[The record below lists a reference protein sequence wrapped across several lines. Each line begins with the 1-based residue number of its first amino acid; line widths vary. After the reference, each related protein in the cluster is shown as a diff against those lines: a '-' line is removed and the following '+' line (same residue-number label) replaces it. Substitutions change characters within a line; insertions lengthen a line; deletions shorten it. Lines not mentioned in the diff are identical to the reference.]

1 LINLNKQQIYTTHF
15 MLWFSIALL
24 SSFLSA
30 FAAITQKKVLFN
42 RDALEFSFI
51 LSIINLIFSIPFFF
65 FIDYSTIN
73 TFNITI
79 LFIKSII
86 GVAAFLCVMTALKN
100 LQISNALP
108 LLALTPGF
116 VAVFAFI
123 LLGESLKTAEVLGLI
138 SLIVGTYILESKN
151 LKEIFSPFAVFIKS
165 KYHHY
170 ILLALLL
177 FTASS
182 ILDKLLLVRLNLSP
196 ISLTAFQHLFFAI
209 LFAAVY
215 VLFLLYNNENIHEK
229 TLEIFQKKDLGWIA
243 LISILTIGYRFTQ
256 IVAVKLASV
265 ALVLAVKRTSV
276 LWATIIGGKIFK
288 DSNLLKKTI
297 AVIFILLGAI
307 LILRE

>member
-1 LINLNKQQIYTTHF
+1 
-15 MLWFSIALL
+15 MLWFFIALL

-116 VAVFAFI
+116 VAVFAFL
-123 LLGESLKTAEVLGLI
+123 LLGESLKTPEVLGLI
-138 SLIVGTYILESKN
+138 SLIAGTYILESKN

-215 VLFLLYNNENIHEK
+215 VLFLFYNNENINEK

-256 IVAVKLASV
+256 IVSVKLASV
-265 ALVLAVKRTSV
+265 ALALAVKRTSV

-288 DSNLLKKTI
+288 DSNLLKKTV

>member
-1 LINLNKQQIYTTHF
+1 

-24 SSFLSA
+24 SSLFSA

-42 RDALEFSFI
+42 LSPLEFSFL
-51 LSIINLIFSIPFFF
+51 LSIVNLLFSIPFFF
-65 FIDYSTIN
+65 FIDYETIDLAN
-73 TFNITI
+73 LTV
-79 LFIKSII
+79 LLIKSII
-86 GVAAFLCVMTALKN
+86 GVASFLCVMTALKN

-116 VAVFAFI
+116 VAVFAFL
-123 LLGESLKTAEVLGLI
+123 LLGESLKTTEMLGLI

-151 LKEIFSPFAVFIKS
+151 LKEILFPFNVFIKS

-170 ILLALLL
+170 ILLALFL

-182 ILDKLLLVRLNLSP
+182 VMDKLLLIKLSFTP
-196 ISLTAFQHLFFAI
+196 ISLTALQHLFFAL
-209 LFAAVY
+209 LFSIIY
-215 VLFLLYNNENIHEK
+215 LLRKNNIESIVKIDKGNYA
-229 TLEIFQKKDLGWIA
+229 WIV
-243 LISILTIGYRFTQ
+243 LISLLTIGYRFTQ
-256 IVAVKLASV
+256 AWSVSLASV
-265 ALVLAVKRTSV
+265 ALTLAIKRTSV
-276 LWATIIGGKIFK
+276 LWATIIGGKIFR